1 MIKNLPAMQENLGSI
16 TWSGKSPAGGNGKP
30 LQYSCL
36 ENPRDKG
43 SWWVTVYSVAEES
56 DTTEQLTPHMI

>member
-1 MIKNLPAMQENLGSI
+1 MVKKLLAMQENLGSI
-16 TWSGKSPAGGNGKP
+16 AWSGKSPAGGNDKP

-43 SWWVTVYSVAEES
+43 TWRATVYSVAEE
-56 DTTEQLTPHMI
+56 